1 MGAIFGLR
9 TFIGTFGRRSGH
21 YPGEESDRRLADALH
36 VELKRIFPGPE
47 EGREPASADRKVAQE
62 LSRALAA
69 RLSFHREGL
78 LSSKARHDRLSF
90 NLAWMIPVG
99 SAIVTSIIA
108 LPRYDFPLLAKY
120 QAFVALALTIITV
133 FNSVLRP
140 TEKVITATHMLVQ
153 LHDWEIGLITELR
166 KPAPDQLD
174 KIMELL
180 VTKDK
185 ELSKFGI
192 EAADRMLPQM
202 PQHPSGQNGES
213 PRAGAG

>member
-9 TFIGTFGRRSGH
+9 TFMGTFGRRSAH

-108 LPRYDFPLLAKY
+108 LPRYEG
-120 QAFVALALTIITV
+120 AFEVRHRSGGPHASTNA
-133 FNSVLRP
+133 
-140 TEKVITATHMLVQ
+140 ATPQ
-153 LHDWEIGLITELR
+153 WAEWR
-166 KPAPDQLD
+166 KPARGCGL
-174 KIMELL
+174 
-180 VTKDK
+180 
-185 ELSKFGI
+185 
-192 EAADRMLPQM
+192 R
-202 PQHPSGQNGES
+202 
-213 PRAGAG
+213 